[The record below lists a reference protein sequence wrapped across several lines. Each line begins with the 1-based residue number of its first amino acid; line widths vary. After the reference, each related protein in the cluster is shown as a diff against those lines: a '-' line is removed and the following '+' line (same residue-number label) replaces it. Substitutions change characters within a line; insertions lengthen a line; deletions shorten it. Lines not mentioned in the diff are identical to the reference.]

1 MMKLKLLTLTLVL
14 AILMPTTLLSTCKA
28 QTEQVSL
35 KFNAVATGECLVLIE
50 SILGPQPPKAFFIA
64 RGAIAISGSALATEV
79 PPSQDVPFPYYITN
93 DGVNAVGAISARGEG
108 QMITAHLYSEGEVS
122 GLFANLNDADWFFAG
137 ALPGGSLTPSMS
149 YEGLYKDSTGVHK
162 VSGKAA
168 VLACLMG
175 DPGSQFWGI
184 GAILLKPDGSPLLSI
199 VWALT
204 DVTLGPGGAMGT
216 LHAANQFIHSV
227 RVRAP

>member
-14 AILMPTTLLSTCKA
+14 AILMPATLLSTCKA

-50 SILGPQPPKAFFIA
+50 GILGPQPPKAVFIA
-64 RGAIAISGSALATEV
+64 RGAIAVSGSALATEI
-79 PPSQDVPFPYYITN
+79 PPSQEVPYYITN
-93 DGVNAVGAISARGEG
+93 DGVKAVGAISARGEG
-108 QMITAHLYSEGEVS
+108 KMIIAHLYSEGEVS
-122 GLFANLNDADWFFAG
+122 GLFVDLNDADWFFAG

-168 VLACLMG
+168 VLACMIG
-175 DPGSQFWGI
+175 DPASQFWGI

-227 RVRAP
+227 KVRKP